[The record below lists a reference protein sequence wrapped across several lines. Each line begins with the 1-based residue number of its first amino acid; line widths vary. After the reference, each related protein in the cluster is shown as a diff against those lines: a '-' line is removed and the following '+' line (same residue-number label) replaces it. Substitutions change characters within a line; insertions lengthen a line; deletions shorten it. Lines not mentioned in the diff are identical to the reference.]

1 MERQTISFL
10 RFALTI
16 ALAVGIVLSSN
27 AQSQSNDLAKI
38 AEIMTQHQSEI
49 EDHGHV
55 HEDIVDVI
63 HAYQGHAHEMADHDH
78 NVALLPPKR
87 STGSSPLHALIGPWQ
102 RSHCRIAGPSI
113 WTDHRVPEVAP
124 NGTRTQ
130 NLNKAEFYK

>member
-87 STGSSPLHALIGPWQ
+87 STGFITPARTNWSMAEIALSDRRAFDLDRP
-102 RSHCRIAGPSI
+102 P
-113 WTDHRVPEVAP
+113 
-124 NGTRTQ
+124 RT
-130 NLNKAEFYK
+130 